1 MVRNEKGTGPVP
13 EVGNP
18 SPHDNGERV
27 GSAILKT
34 VELSIREINA
44 LIAAV
49 ELTSGKSG
57 HDFEALGEAACAL
70 LDAKDGKAT
79 STRNV
84 ARAGAREMTKADCL
98 RVLEIYCDWN
108 VDQVGNISGHS
119 NDSVSILNHRRRL
132 LQAATK
138 KLADLADGIE

>member
-1 MVRNEKGTGPVP
+1 MVETEKGTGSVPV
-13 EVGNP
+13 VGNP
-18 SPHDNGERV
+18 SPHDSGDRA

-49 ELTSGKSG
+49 ELTSGKPG

-84 ARAGAREMTKADCL
+84 ARAGAEEMTKADCF
-98 RVLEIYCDWN
+98 RVLEIYRDWN
-108 VDQVGNISGHS
+108 VDQVGNISGGHET
-119 NDSVSILNHRRRL
+119 VSILNNRRRL
-132 LQAATK
+132 LRAATK
-138 KLADLADGIE
+138 RLADILDGIE